1 MERILGID
9 VGDKRIGIAVT
20 DPLQITAQGVMT
32 LKRKTRED
40 DLEAFREL
48 IKKYELKKI
57 VAGLPMNMDGSES
70 AQTRKTINFC
80 QFIKKQLKVK
90 IVYIDERLTSSWSEK
105 ILIEGNVSRKN
116 RKEYIDTLAA
126 QMILQSYMDREDKTG
141 DLQL

>member
-32 LKRKTRED
+32 LRRKTRDD

-48 IKKYELKKI
+48 IEKYELKKI
-57 VAGLPMNMDGSES
+57 VAGLPLNMDGTES
-70 AQTRKTINFC
+70 AQTRKTQNFC
-80 QFIKKQLKVK
+80 QFIKKRLN
-90 IVYIDERLTSSWSEK
+90 IEIIYMDERLTSSWSER
-105 ILIEGNVSRKN
+105 ILIEGNVSRKK

-126 QMILQSYMDREDKTG
+126 QMILQSYMDRADK
-141 DLQL
+141 

>member
-32 LKRKTRED
+32 LRRKTRED
-40 DLEAFREL
+40 DLEAFRQL
-48 IKKYELKKI
+48 IEKYDLKKI
-57 VAGLPMNMDGSES
+57 VSGLPMNMNGTES
-70 AQTRKTINFC
+70 TQTRKTVNFC
-80 QFIKKQLKVK
+80 QFIKKRLGVE
-90 IVYIDERLTSSWSEK
+90 IIYVDERLTSSWSEK

-126 QMILQSYMDREDKTG
+126 QMILQTYMDRADK
-141 DLQL
+141 

>member
-1 MERILGID
+1 MERVLGID

-40 DLEAFREL
+40 DLLAFQGL
-48 IKKYELKKI
+48 IDHYEIKKI

-80 QFIKKQLKVK
+80 QFIKKRLKVE
-90 IVYIDERLTSSWSEK
+90 IIYIDERLTSSWSEK
-105 ILIEGNVSRKN
+105 ILIEGNVKRKD
-116 RKEYIDTLAA
+116 RKEFIDTLAA
-126 QMILQSYMDREDKTG
+126 QMILQSYMDRDSKAG
-141 DLQL
+141 DFCL